1 MIERHKDKTTKRKL
15 RVRGKITGTT
25 QRPRLSVH
33 RSTKHI
39 SAQIIDDQ
47 KQITLV
53 AGTSLT
59 LTQKEKLTKTQQ
71 AQQVG
76 EKIAK
81 KALLKK
87 IKQIV
92 FDRGAYQYHGRVKA
106 LAEALRKGG
115 LKF

>member
-1 MIERHKDKTTKRKL
+1 MIERHKNKATKRKL

-25 QRPRLSVH
+25 LRPRLSVH

-47 KQITLV
+47 KQLTLV
-53 AGTSLT
+53 SGTSLT
-59 LTQKEKLTKTQQ
+59 LKKAKLTKTQL
-71 AQQVG
+71 AQSVG
-76 EKIAK
+76 ETIAK
-81 KALLKK
+81 KAKLKK
-87 IKQIV
+87 IKQVV

-106 LAEALRKGG
+106 LAEAVRKGG